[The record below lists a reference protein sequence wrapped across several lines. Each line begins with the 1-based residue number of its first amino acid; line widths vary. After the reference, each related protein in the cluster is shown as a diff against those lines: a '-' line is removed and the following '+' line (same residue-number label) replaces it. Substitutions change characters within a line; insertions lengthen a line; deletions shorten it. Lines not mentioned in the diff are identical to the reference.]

1 MPQRLDTKYIT
12 HAAIV
17 GYALSMALFEQ
28 LEGGAIKAP
37 TAIAAL
43 KFLPAKPRPDAP
55 PADLVMWL
63 AAEAELKRLG
73 APRTTSASP
82 PPSNA

>member
-17 GYALSMALFEQ
+17 GYALSIALFEQ
-28 LEGGAIKAP
+28 LDGGAIKGA
-37 TAIAAL
+37 TATAAL
-43 KFLPAKPRPDAP
+43 KFLPTKPRPDAP
-55 PADLVMWL
+55 PADLAMWL

-73 APRTTSASP
+73 AISTPSASP
-82 PPSNA
+82 STS

>member
-1 MPQRLDTKYIT
+1 MLQRLDNTKYIT

-28 LEGGAIKAP
+28 LDGESIKGA
-37 TAIAAL
+37 TATAAL
-43 KFLPAKPRPDAP
+43 KFLPTKPRPDAP

-63 AAEAELKRLG
+63 AAEAEFE
-73 APRTTSASP
+73 
-82 PPSNA
+82 